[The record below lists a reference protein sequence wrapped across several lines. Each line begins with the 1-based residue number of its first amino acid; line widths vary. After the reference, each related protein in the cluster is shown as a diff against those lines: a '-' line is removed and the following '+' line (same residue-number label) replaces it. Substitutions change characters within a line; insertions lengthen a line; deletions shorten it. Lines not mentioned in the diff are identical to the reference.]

1 MNTVI
6 HSIRSHFKSLN
17 RKPHFC
23 SSHVLANATIDVL
36 LYDNAART
44 WVTPEG
50 GEFGNLKTPGQA
62 VVQLLQDESG
72 FRIIASRRI
81 DNSMLLN
88 QLIYENFHYKAA
100 TPTFHQWK
108 SEMKQVYGLNFP
120 YPEQA
125 SIFLESV
132 ERSVSAVNAGLTQPT
147 YQSINNASNGV
158 YQEPQMY
165 AEPQHHIQQ
174 QQPQQVQRRDIDQE
188 SIGSANGHPMGYRGK
203 SSYSSLNGA
212 PPSVAANNQL
222 QQQQRRCS
230 NGSSGSSGQSS
241 STNIYA
247 TSNGNVNGY
256 HPQSAAPQG
265 PAPVPQS
272 NGVTRIPVPP
282 PAPPPLT
289 PAASASVSKGAPI
302 SSNAP
307 PPPPPPPGNLFK
319 SGGPKG
325 APSMADELKAKQNRL
340 RKVSSATDTQ
350 AASASTSTP
359 TPKVSI
365 SGGGGNALMD
375 ELSRRLEMNK
385 AQANNKADAV
395 STSSSSGFSSS
406 SVGAATTSDTSDSGA
421 TLTSTR
427 RPNGDAPKPWS
438 KTNGISSNN
447 VSTDSPKALRKTN
460 GTTDTNVGITT
471 ADLERLKIEIL
482 AEVTQQI
489 NAAKQEILN
498 AILAQR

>member
-188 SIGSANGHPMGYRGK
+188 SIGSANGHPMGYRGPSYRFLRLTIAVENRGK
-203 SSYSSLNGA
+203 GVSVSNPYLIGALEPFVVVFSRAESGLLSFDLAASSSS
-212 PPSVAANNQL
+212 
-222 QQQQRRCS
+222 
-230 NGSSGSSGQSS
+230 SS
-241 STNIYA
+241 STLLRNTIFFFRRRRHLRDFGE
-247 TSNGNVNGY
+247 TLSWWW
-256 HPQSAAPQG
+256 S
-265 PAPVPQS
+265 
-272 NGVTRIPVPP
+272 
-282 PAPPPLT
+282 
-289 PAASASVSKGAPI
+289 
-302 SSNAP
+302 
-307 PPPPPPPGNLFK
+307 LFCC
-319 SGGPKG
+319 
-325 APSMADELKAKQNRL
+325 
-340 RKVSSATDTQ
+340 
-350 AASASTSTP
+350 
-359 TPKVSI
+359 
-365 SGGGGNALMD
+365 
-375 ELSRRLEMNK
+375 RRW
-385 AQANNKADAV
+385 
-395 STSSSSGFSSS
+395 G
-406 SVGAATTSDTSDSGA
+406 
-421 TLTSTR
+421 
-427 RPNGDAPKPWS
+427 
-438 KTNGISSNN
+438 
-447 VSTDSPKALRKTN
+447 
-460 GTTDTNVGITT
+460 
-471 ADLERLKIEIL
+471 
-482 AEVTQQI
+482 
-489 NAAKQEILN
+489 
-498 AILAQR
+498 

>member
-1 MNTVI
+1 MSRKPSS
-6 HSIRSHFKSLN
+6 SIAKRMANFQSAEDRQIVSNFLSEFKSEVASNFESAAPSVTSSTPASRKVSTGPEREIVATLLN
-17 RKPHFC
+17 DLKFEFET
-23 SSHVLANATIDVL
+23 SHAILTTTVTE
-36 LYDNAART
+36 
-44 WVTPEG
+44 TPEID
-50 GEFGNLKTPGQA
+50 LKKSIDSTDDSSVLPPFDGDDLDQA
-62 VVQLLQDESG
+62 KE
-72 FRIIASRRI
+72 I
-81 DNSMLLN
+81 
-88 QLIYENFHYKAA
+88 
-100 TPTFHQWK
+100 
-108 SEMKQVYGLNFP
+108 
-120 YPEQA
+120 
-125 SIFLESV
+125 SIE
-132 ERSVSAVNAGLTQPT
+132 
-147 YQSINNASNGV
+147 
-158 YQEPQMY
+158 
-165 AEPQHHIQQ
+165 AEPIE
-174 QQPQQVQRRDIDQE
+174 R
-188 SIGSANGHPMGYRGK
+188 K